1 MRARKTGIFFFI
13 IKNIIIIARKNA
25 LAGDPTRRRAVL
37 QDHDLRRLFLRLD
50 HGRQRERVRGRVV
63 VRLGS
68 RPVAGVSRL
77 GENGLGVCSSQSKR
91 VESVRG
97 RRRRFRF
104 DESFEEVR
112 DGRET
117 RVRVDRVEV
126 VHRGEFWMDFNH
138 FGFARRVRVFGFVR
152 EVSAVE
158 EHFVAR

>member
-1 MRARKTGIFFFI
+1 MRAGEIGIFFFENV
-13 IKNIIIIARKNA
+13 IKIARKNA
-25 LAGDPTRRRAVL
+25 LADDPTRRRTVL
-37 QDHDLRRLFLRLD
+37 QDHDLRRLFSLFD

-117 RVRVDRVEV
+117 RVRVDR
-126 VHRGEFWMDFNH
+126 GEFVLRGVFWMVLKQC
-138 FGFARRVRVFGFVR
+138 GFSRRVRVFGFVR
-152 EVSAVE
+152 EVSAIE

>member
-1 MRARKTGIFFFI
+1 MLKAY
-13 IKNIIIIARKNA
+13 
-25 LAGDPTRRRAVL
+25 
-37 QDHDLRRLFLRLD
+37 
-50 HGRQRERVRGRVV
+50 
-63 VRLGS
+63 
-68 RPVAGVSRL
+68 AGV
-77 GENGLGVCSSQSKR
+77 GVGFVLMK
-91 VESVRG
+91 V
-97 RRRRFRF
+97 
-104 DESFEEVR
+104 FEEVR

>member
-1 MRARKTGIFFFI
+1 MRAGEIGIFFFVFVVF
-13 IKNIIIIARKNA
+13 KIARKNA
-25 LAGDPTRRRAVL
+25 LADDPTRRRTVL
-37 QDHDLRRLFLRLD
+37 QDHDLRRLCPLFD

-152 EVSAVE
+152 EVSAIE